1 LPSWLNY
8 LARPLEFKFQIC
20 AIAFWSAPA
29 LWSFSQAKRRSKAP
43 EGRRTPKRCRDFLH
57 PRLTRE
63 FMKRLLF
70 IFLLA
75 LSTTHAQTV
84 DYTKQIVPLWESYC
98 IDCHSADDPDGEF
111 VLDTFAALMKGGKEG
126 TAITAGKGS
135 ESMLVKFLEGR
146 SGRGGKNEFMPPG
159 KREKLKPEEIALI
172 KAWIDAG
179 AKGPVIAESKPM
191 PKEVITPK
199 IVPTVPPKRSIQA
212 VAFSPKVQFIA
223 AGRYGEVELLNPVT
237 RAVIRKLTGI
247 KGKANAVAFS
257 PEGDTVYAAGGE
269 AGIVGIVQSW
279 KTSDGTP
286 LRSFT
291 GHTDAVYALAV
302 SPDGKLIATGAYDQK
317 IRLWDTATGKEVAL
331 LKGHNG
337 AVNGLSFRP
346 DGKVLASASAD
357 RTVKLWSIPTG
368 LRLETLSQPTKEQTS
383 VVFSADGKQLFAA
396 GGDNRIRLWNISA
409 DAKEGTNKIV
419 TSRFAHEGGILRLAL
434 SMDGRLLASTSTD
447 KSLKLW
453 SAADLIE
460 KLPLEKQP
468 DWSSALAFTD
478 KAQLVAGRIDGS
490 VSVYESTT
498 GKTVMAPSPVK
509 PAAAKKAIAKAA
521 MTAKPTITT
530 ITPRGL
536 HSGMEQQLIITGKEL
551 ANATV
556 QFADARLKPVV
567 DAAASSPTKLVF
579 KVNVPADLPRGG
591 YEVSAR
597 TAQGET
603 EKVKLHADD
612 IAPTTS
618 IAADFKAAP
627 VVVKKLPA
635 SLWGTLT
642 EIGQHDAY
650 RFTAKAGE
658 ELVLDLAV
666 AQIGSAAKSPAL
678 EIMDMNRTVLAVNR
692 GLDSGSDPFLA
703 WKAPAD
709 GDYLVFA
716 SNTTMDGSAG
726 HSYRLTIGALAY
738 VTAWSPL
745 TAQIGKDVKVTLI
758 GHHLDGKDAVMMKA
772 DKEGVM
778 PVPLNDRALRFR
790 SMPVLR
796 LSGLAQTDEIEGN
809 DDLAKAQ
816 VVILPVT
823 IHGGLESPGD
833 GGKADIDHFAFD
845 AKKGQTWILETLAD
859 QAGSPADTKLDL
871 LDSKGQPVPRVLLQA
886 VRDSYNNFRSVDANN
901 PDIRLQNW
909 EEMELNEFVYFSG
922 DVMRIFRQP
931 RGPDGGTFHY
941 TSNGKRRAY
950 FDTSAMAHSL
960 DEPCYVVEPRP
971 VGSLI
976 VPNGLPVF
984 TLNYANDDSGDRK
997 LGSDSRLTFTVP
1009 ADGRY
1014 IVKVTD
1020 TRGWSGE
1027 RFVYALSIREPK
1039 PDFGIKLAGANPT
1052 VMPGASVGFSFRA
1065 DRVDGFEDPI
1075 QIDITGLPQ
1084 GYFASS
1090 PILIEAGHDL
1100 ISGSLHAAPDAK
1112 ADADW
1117 SQFKITAKG
1126 KSITHDAGTFGKVTL
1141 GAAPKFIIVMEPDN
1155 GGKAVMRNVQDETKP
1170 LEITLVPGQTVKAW
1184 IRAVRSGND
1193 GIINLD
1199 VHGLPHGVI
1208 VDDIGL
1214 NGVQIREKENERP
1227 IFFRAANWVQN
1238 QDKLIHAALSSARNE
1253 HDSAALQ
1260 TSFPMLLKIRKTPGV
1275 AVK

>member
-1 LPSWLNY
+1 MRLITPIL
-8 LARPLEFKFQIC
+8 F
-20 AIAFWSAPA
+20 A
-29 LWSFSQAKRRSKAP
+29 L
-43 EGRRTPKRCRDFLH
+43 
-57 PRLTRE
+57 LTV
-63 FMKRLLF
+63 
-70 IFLLA
+70 A
-75 LSTTHAQTV
+75 THAQTV
-84 DYTKQIVPLWESYC
+84 DYTKQIAPLWDTYC
-98 IDCHSADDPDGEF
+98 IDCHSADDADGEF
-111 VLDTFAALMKGGKEG
+111 VLDSFAALIKGGKEG
-126 TAITAGKGS
+126 AAIVAGKGN

-179 AKGPVIAESKPM
+179 AKGPIIAEGKPM

-199 IVPTVPPKRSIQA
+199 IMPTVPPKRSIQA
-212 VAFSPKVQFIA
+212 VAFSPKVQLIA
-223 AGRYGEVELLNPVT
+223 VGRYGEVELLNPVT

-257 PEGDTVYAAGGE
+257 PDGDAVYAAGGE
-269 AGIVGIVQSW
+269 AGIVGEVKRW
-279 KTSDGTP
+279 KTSDGT
-286 LRSFT
+286 LQQSFE
-291 GHTDAVYALAV
+291 GHLDAAYALAV

-337 AVNGLSFRP
+337 VVNGLSFRP

-383 VVFSADGKQLFAA
+383 VVFSADGKQLFGA
-396 GGDNRIRLWNISA
+396 GSDNRIRLWNISA

-434 SMDGRLLASTSTD
+434 SLDGKLLASTSTD

-453 SAADLIE
+453 STADLTE
-460 KLPLEKQP
+460 KFPLEKQP

-490 VSVYESTT
+490 LSVYESTT
-498 GKTVMAPSPVK
+498 GKAVMAPVPAKPV
-509 PAAAKKAIAKAA
+509 AAKKAA
-521 MTAKPTITT
+521 MAAKPTITT

-556 QFADARLKPVV
+556 QFADARLKPAV

-579 KVNVPADLPRGG
+579 KVKVPADLPRGG

-603 EKVKLHADD
+603 DKVKLFADD

-618 IAADFKAAP
+618 TATDFKAAP
-627 VVVKKLPA
+627 VVVAKLPA
-635 SLWGTLT
+635 SLWGTLM

-650 RFTAKAGE
+650 RIHAKAGE
-658 ELVLDLAV
+658 ELVIDLAA
-666 AQIGSAAKSPAL
+666 AQVGSTAKSPAL

-709 GDYLVFA
+709 GDYIVLV
-716 SNTTMDGSAG
+716 SNTTMDGSAN
-726 HSYRLTIGALAY
+726 HVYRLTIGTLPY

-745 TAQIGKDVKVTLI
+745 AAQIGQDTKVTLI
-758 GHHLDGKDAVMMKA
+758 GHHLGDKATVMMKP
-772 DKEGVM
+772 DKEGM
-778 PVPLNDRALRFR
+778 INVPLDVKALRFR

-796 LSGLAQTDEIEGN
+796 VSGLTQIEEKDGN
-809 DDLAKAQ
+809 DDVKTAQ
-816 VVILPVT
+816 VVPLPATVN
-823 IHGGLESPGD
+823 GRLM
-833 GGKADIDHFAFD
+833 KQAAADTDHFAFD
-845 AKKGQTWILETLAD
+845 AKKGQTWIIETVAE
-859 QAGSPADTKLDL
+859 QAGSPADTKLDIL
-871 LDSKGQPVPRVLLQA
+871 HTDGQPVQRVLLQA

-909 EEMELNEFVYFSG
+909 EEMELNEFAYFNG
-922 DVMRIFRQP
+922 DVMKIFRMP
-931 RGPDGGTFHY
+931 RGPDGGCFFY
-941 TSNGKRRAY
+941 TSGGKRSAY
-950 FDTSAMAHSL
+950 FDTSATSHSL
-960 DEPCYVVEPRP
+960 DEPCYIVEPRTI
-971 VGSLI
+971 GSQI

-984 TLNYANDDSGDRK
+984 TLNYTNDDSGDRK
-997 LGSDSRLTFTVP
+997 LGSDSRLTFTAP

-1020 TRGWSGE
+1020 TRGWSSE
-1027 RFVYALSIREPK
+1027 RFVYALTLREPK
-1039 PDFGIKLAGANPT
+1039 PDFSVKLAGVNPT

-1065 DRVDGFEDPI
+1065 DRVDGFDDPI

-1100 ISGSLHAAPDAK
+1100 ISGSLHAAPDAQ

-1117 SQFKITAKG
+1117 SKLKITAKG

-1141 GAAPKFIIVMEPDN
+1141 GAAPKFIIVMEPDS
-1155 GGKAVMRNVQDETKP
+1155 GGKPVMREIKDETKP
-1170 LEITLVPGQTVKAW
+1170 LEITLAPGQTVKAW
-1184 IRAVRSGND
+1184 IRAVRMGND
-1193 GIINLD
+1193 GILSLD
-1199 VHGLPHGVI
+1199 VHGLPHGAI

-1227 IFFRAANWVQN
+1227 IFFRAANWVKD

-1253 HDSAALQ
+1253 HDSAGLQ
-1260 TSFPMLLKIRKTPGV
+1260 TCFPMLLKIRKTAGV

>member
-1 LPSWLNY
+1 M
-8 LARPLEFKFQIC
+8 
-20 AIAFWSAPA
+20 
-29 LWSFSQAKRRSKAP
+29 
-43 EGRRTPKRCRDFLH
+43 
-57 PRLTRE
+57 RLI
-63 FMKRLLF
+63 LL
-70 IFLLA
+70 IFLSLH
-75 LSTTHAQTV
+75 TTITHAQSV
-84 DYTKQIVPLWESYC
+84 DYTKQIAPLWDTYC
-98 IDCHSADDPDGEF
+98 VDCHSADDADGEF

-126 TAITAGKGS
+126 VAIVAGKGS

-172 KAWIDAG
+172 RVWIDAG
-179 AKGPVIAESKPM
+179 AKGPIIAEGKPM

-199 IVPTVPPKRSIQA
+199 IAPTVLPKRSIQA
-212 VAFSPKVQFIA
+212 VAFSPKAQLIA
-223 AGRYGEVELLNPVT
+223 VGRYGEVELLNPVT

-257 PEGDTVYAAGGE
+257 PDGEAVYAAGGE
-269 AGIVGIVQSW
+269 AGIVGEVKRW
-279 KTSDGTP
+279 KTSDGT
-286 LRSFT
+286 LQQSFE
-291 GHTDAVYALAV
+291 GHLDAAYALAV
-302 SPDGKLIATGAYDQK
+302 SPDGKVIATGAYDQK

-368 LRLETLSQPTKEQTS
+368 QRLETLAQPTKEQTS

-396 GGDNRIRLWNISA
+396 GSDNRIRLWNISA

-434 SMDGRLLASTSTD
+434 SLDGKLLASTSTD

-453 SAADLIE
+453 NTADLTE

-490 VSVYESTT
+490 LSVYESTT
-498 GKTVMAPSPVK
+498 GKTVMAPVPAKPV
-509 PAAAKKAIAKAA
+509 AAKKAAAKAA
-521 MTAKPTITT
+521 MAAKPTITN

-536 HSGMEQQLIITGKEL
+536 HNGMEQQLVIAGKEL

-556 QFADARLKPVV
+556 QFADARLKPTL
-567 DAAASSPTKLVF
+567 DTASSPTKLVF
-579 KVNVPADLPRGG
+579 KIKVPADLPRGG
-591 YEVSAR
+591 YEVSVR

-603 EKVKLHADD
+603 AKVKLFADD
-612 IAPTTS
+612 IAATTS
-618 IAADFKAAP
+618 TAADFKDAP
-627 VVVKKLPA
+627 VVVARLPA
-635 SLWGTLT
+635 SLWGTLM

-650 RFTAKAGE
+650 RIHAMAGE

-666 AQIGSAAKSPAL
+666 AQVGSTAKSPAL
-678 EIMDMNRTVLAVNR
+678 EIMDTNHTVLAVNR

-709 GDYLVFA
+709 GDYIVLV
-716 SNTTMDGSAG
+716 SNTTMDGSAN
-726 HSYRLTIGALAY
+726 HVYRLTIGTLPY

-745 TAQIGKDVKVTLI
+745 TAQIGKDTKVTLT
-758 GHHLDGKDAVMMKA
+758 GHHLGEKA
-772 DKEGVM
+772 TVAMEPDKEGM
-778 PVPLNDRALRFR
+778 INVPLDVKSLRFR

-796 LSGLAQTDEIEGN
+796 VGVLPQIEEEEGN
-809 DDLAKAQ
+809 DDVKTAQ
-816 VVILPVT
+816 IVTLPVMVN
-823 IHGGLESPGD
+823 GRLM
-833 GGKADIDHFAFD
+833 KQADADTDHFAFD
-845 AKKGQTWILETLAD
+845 AKKGQTWIIETLSV
-859 QAGSPADTKLDL
+859 QAGSPADTKLDVL
-871 LDSKGQPVPRVLLQA
+871 FSDGQPVHRLLLQA

-909 EEMELNEFVYFSG
+909 EEMELNEFAYFNG
-922 DVMRIFRQP
+922 DVMKIFRMP
-931 RGPDGGTFHY
+931 RGPDGGCFFY
-941 TSNGKRRAY
+941 TSGGKRSAY
-950 FDTSAMAHSL
+950 FDTSATSHSL
-960 DEPCYVVEPRP
+960 DEPCYIVEPRSI
-971 VGSLI
+971 GSQI

-984 TLNYANDDSGDRK
+984 TLNYSNDDSGDRR
-997 LGSDSRLTFTVP
+997 LGSDSRLTFTAPV
-1009 ADGRY
+1009 DGRY
-1014 IVKVTD
+1014 VIKVTD

-1027 RFVYALSIREPK
+1027 RFVYALTIREPK
-1039 PDFGIKLAGANPT
+1039 PDFSVKMAGANPT

-1065 DRVDGFEDPI
+1065 DRVDGFDDPI
-1075 QIDITGLPQ
+1075 QIDISGLPQ

-1090 PILIEAGHDL
+1090 PILIEPGHDL

-1117 SQFKITAKG
+1117 SKLKITAKG

-1155 GGKAVMRNVQDETKP
+1155 GGKAVMREIKDETKP

-1184 IRAVRSGND
+1184 IRAVRLKD
-1193 GIINLD
+1193 EGIINLD

-1214 NGVQIREKENERP
+1214 NGVQIRDKETERP
-1227 IFFRAANWVQN
+1227 IFFRAANWVED

-1253 HDSAALQ
+1253 HDSASLQ
-1260 TSFPMLLKIRKTPGV
+1260 TSFPILLKIRKAAGV
-1275 AVK
+1275 AVR